1 MNAFFAL
8 RALLFAG
15 EVLAGSIP
23 VMALTFLG
31 AVQKRA
37 SARHLAYAGAFGALA
52 LLPILAALVPSPTR
66 ILLPA
71 APQQIPSDTLSSAA
85 AAAAVPAPVDAGIS
99 LDPATVALGLAAL
112 WLAGVFFLAVR
123 FGVGAWC
130 LARLRQQSRPFALAP
145 EDMPKIAAR
154 CRECELRLA
163 LDDTGPITW
172 GFSQPVILLPKA
184 ATFWP
189 RERLHAVLLHELAH
203 IRRRDSIVQALA
215 LAVCA
220 VYWPNP
226 LVWMG
231 ARALRREAE
240 IAADDSVIIAGMK
253 PSSYAGELVRLAD
266 EFRAARPALAT
277 LSLYMAERSSLEAR
291 VESVLATTSVRT
303 GVTVMDVTRA
313 ACFALVSAGVIAFA
327 CPSLAQDSVQ
337 SSPPPTP
344 EAPTPRTPP
353 TPPEP
358 PLAPPAPEAPPAP
371 PAPPAPAIH
380 VVAPHIS
387 RHSLERAM
395 RAEREAM
402 RELHKVDRKRI
413 HVETARAQRE
423 AHEAMERARPEMERA
438 MAQLKNGEIRMRIN
452 EETMRAVEEAQPA
465 IEAAVRNV
473 GPEVKRALEQ
483 ARKDLAKAEIDMK
496 VRARVDKALNDAQ
509 VRIDMRDAGDHDTGD
524 AGDTGDTTPDDNTP
538 DN

>member
-15 EVLAGSIP
+15 EVLLGSIP
-23 VMALTFLG
+23 IMALAFLG
-31 AVQKRA
+31 AIQKRA
-37 SARHLAYAGAFGALA
+37 SARHLAYGGAFGALA
-52 LLPILAALVPSPTR
+52 LLPVLAALMPSPIR

-71 APQQIPSDTLSSAA
+71 APQQIPSDTLSNAASAA
-85 AAAAVPAPVDAGIS
+85 ALPAPVDAGVS
-99 LDPATVALGLAAL
+99 FDPATIALAFAAV
-112 WLAGVFFLAVR
+112 WLAGVLFLVLR

-130 LARLRQQSRPFALAP
+130 LAKLKRKSRPFALAP
-145 EDMPKIAAR
+145 EDVPKIAAR

-163 LDDTGPITW
+163 HDDTGPITW
-172 GFSQPVILLPKA
+172 GLFQPVILLPKT

-203 IRRRDSIVQALA
+203 IRRRDSVVQALA

-220 VYWPNP
+220 FYWPNP
-226 LVWMG
+226 LAWMG

-266 EFRAARPALAT
+266 EFRATKPALAT

-303 GVTVMDVTRA
+303 GVTVMDVTKA
-313 ACFALVSAGVIAFA
+313 ACFALVSASVIAFA

-337 SSPPPTP
+337 SQPPV
-344 EAPTPRTPP
+344 APAAPTPP

-358 PLAPPAPEAPPAP
+358 PMAPPAPEAPPAP

-380 VVAPHIS
+380 VVSPHIS
-387 RHSLERAM
+387 RHTLERAM

-402 RELHKVDRKRI
+402 REMHRVDWKRI
-413 HVETARAQRE
+413 HRETARAQRE
-423 AHEAMERARPEMERA
+423 AREAVERARPEMDRA
-438 MAQLKNGEIRMRIN
+438 MAELKNGELQIRIN

-465 IEAAVRNV
+465 IDAAIRNV

-496 VRARVDKALNDAQ
+496 VRASVDKAMHDAQ
-509 VRIDMRDAGDHDTGD
+509 VKIDLHDDANHDSGDDSGN
-524 AGDTGDTTPDDNTP
+524 AGDTTPDSN
-538 DN
+538 

>member
-8 RALLFAG
+8 RALLFAA
-15 EVLAGSIP
+15 EVLLGSLPI
-23 VMALTFLG
+23 MALAFLG

-37 SARHLAYAGAFGALA
+37 SARHLGFAGAFGALA
-52 LLPILAALVPSPTR
+52 VLPFLMLLVPSPIR

-71 APQQIPSDTLSSAA
+71 APQQIPPDTLSSAA
-85 AAAAVPAPVDAGIS
+85 AAAALPAPADAGFS
-99 LDPATVALGLAAL
+99 LDPATVALALAAL
-112 WLAGVFFLAVR
+112 WLAGALFLALR

-130 LARLRQQSRPFALAP
+130 LAHLKRRSRPFALAP

-163 LDDTGPITW
+163 HDDTGPITW
-172 GFSQPVILLPKA
+172 GISRPVILLPKA

-203 IRRRDSIVQALA
+203 IRRRDSLVQALS

-240 IAADDSVIIAGMK
+240 IAADDSVIVAGMK

-266 EFRAARPALAT
+266 EFRAAKPALAT

-303 GVTVMDVTRA
+303 GVTVMDVSKA
-313 ACFALVSAGVIAFA
+313 ACLALVSAAAIAFA
-327 CPSLAQDSVQ
+327 CPSLAQDS
-337 SSPPPTP
+337 
-344 EAPTPRTPP
+344 APTSPAAPVAPTPP
-353 TPPEP
+353 TPT
-358 PLAPPAPEAPPAP
+358 PPAP
-371 PAPPAPAIH
+371 PALPVPPEAPSAPSVAIH
-380 VVAPHIS
+380 VTAPHIS
-387 RHSLERAM
+387 RHAIERAM

-402 RELHKVDRKRI
+402 RELQKVDWKRI
-413 HVETARAQRE
+413 HLETEAAQRE
-423 AHEAMERARPEMERA
+423 AREAMERARPELDRA
-438 MAQLKNGEIRMRIN
+438 MAQLKNGELQLKVN
-452 EETMRAVEEAQPA
+452 EETMRAVMETRPE
-465 IEAAVRNV
+465 IEAALRNV
-473 GPEVKRALEQ
+473 GPQVQRALEE
-483 ARKDLAKAEIDMK
+483 ARKNLAKAEIDMK
-496 VRARVDKALNDAQ
+496 VRAKVDRDLHDAQ
-509 VRIDMRDAGDHDTGD
+509 VKIDMHDNGDNPDA
-524 AGDTGDTTPDDNTP
+524 ATPDEN
-538 DN
+538 